1 MCNDEIKKSS
11 ILKNLSKQKKIV
23 IKLGVNFDRKKNLRM
38 MKLKTNSQIK
48 KKAIKRM
55 RKITKLKRDEIVKK
69 S

>member
-48 KKAIKRM
+48 KNSNKKNEKDYKIK
-55 RKITKLKRDEIVKK
+55 KG
-69 S
+69 

>member
-48 KKAIKRM
+48 KKSNKKNEKDYKIK
-55 RKITKLKRDEIVKK
+55 KG
-69 S
+69 